1 MLLYK
6 TPQAEH
12 ELGARHAG
20 TERATQISLQL
31 AHLVPDWS
39 LEPHE
44 A

>member
-12 ELGARHAG
+12 GLGARRAG
-20 TERATQISLQL
+20 AESAAQISLQL
-31 AHLVPDWS
+31 GHLVPDWS